1 MKKLLILTGIMCIF
15 GLLTP
20 VQADTMNYKIRYDG
34 DSMVIVPYYSIPT
47 DSEIQKTIPN
57 LEAAPVKIPYYLN
70 KKLPK
75 GKNRTRTV

>member
-57 LEAAPVKIPYYLN
+57 LEAAPVKIPYYSN

>member
-34 DSMVIVPYYSIPT
+34 DSMVIVPYYS
-47 DSEIQKTIPN
+47 
-57 LEAAPVKIPYYLN
+57 N

>member
-1 MKKLLILTGIMCIF
+1 MKKFLILVSLISICGF
-15 GLLTP
+15 FSP
-20 VQADTMNYKIRYDG
+20 VFAETMNYKIRYDG

-47 DSEIQKTIPN
+47 ESEIQKNIPN
-57 LEAAPVKIPYYLN
+57 VESAPVKIPYYSN